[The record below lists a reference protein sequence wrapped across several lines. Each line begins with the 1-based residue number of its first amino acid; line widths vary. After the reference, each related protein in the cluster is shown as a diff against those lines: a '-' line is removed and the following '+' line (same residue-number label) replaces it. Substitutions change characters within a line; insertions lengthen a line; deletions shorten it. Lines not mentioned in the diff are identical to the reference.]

1 MGAGPFVTFALVDV
15 TPYRLRYLVTTT
27 GGAGGTVLPNAGG
40 ATPDLRTDALGGPR
54 PILDVVSTPVA
65 DQAEA
70 RQVLMGEAPLP
81 GLLHAH
87 TEINGRGPPADIIN
101 WIIDSNEGAAAGDAP
116 SAGFAVLIV
125 LTPAG
130 AAVGATA
137 YLDVHVQHSKSH

>member
-1 MGAGPFVTFALVDV
+1 MGAGPFVTFALVDA
-15 TPYRLRYLVTTT
+15 TPYRLRYLVTTL
-27 GGAGGTVLPNAGG
+27 GGAGATVLPNAAG

-87 TEINGRGPPADIIN
+87 TEITGREPAADIFS
-101 WIIDSNEGAAAGDAP
+101 WTIDANEGAAAGDAP
-116 SAGFAVLIV
+116 SAGFSVLIV
-125 LTPAG
+125 VTPAG
-130 AAVGATA
+130 VAVGVTS
-137 YLDVHVQHSKSH
+137 YIDVHVQHSKSH